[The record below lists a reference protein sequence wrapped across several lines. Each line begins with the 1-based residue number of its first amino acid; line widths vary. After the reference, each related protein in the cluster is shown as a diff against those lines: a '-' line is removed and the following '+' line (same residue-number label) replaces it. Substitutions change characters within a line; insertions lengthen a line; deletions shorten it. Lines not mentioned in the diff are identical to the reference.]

1 MEDGRLFDKYSYIS
15 CMSKVQ
21 QTASAA
27 RIKILLTDVDG
38 VLTDNG
44 VYYSGNGEAMKRFSI
59 RDGMGVERLR
69 TLAGIETGIITGETS
84 PSVVRRAEK
93 LHIGEL
99 HLGVRNKLE
108 KVEEILK
115 RLQLRWEEIAYI
127 GDDVNDLE
135 VMEKAGLA
143 ACPADAMPQVSA
155 VVHYHC
161 GNKGGYGAFREFAEW
176 LIELKR

>member
-1 MEDGRLFDKYSYIS
+1 
-15 CMSKVQ
+15 MSKVQ
-21 QTASAA
+21 HTASAA

-44 VYYSGNGEAMKRFSI
+44 VYYSENGEEMKRFSI

-69 TLAGIETGIITGETS
+69 KLAGVETGIITGETS
-84 PSVVRRAEK
+84 PSVARRAEK
-93 LHIGEL
+93 LNIREL
-99 HLGVRNKLE
+99 HLGIRNKLD

-115 RLQLRWEEIAYI
+115 RLQLQWEEIAYI

-143 ACPADAMPQVSA
+143 ACPSDAMPQVSEI
-155 VVHYHC
+155 VQYHC

-176 LIELKR
+176 LIELKK